1 MKDKIHIVY
10 IIYSFSTGGMEKV
23 IATLISN
30 TCESYAHTIVCLTHS
45 GRFEAL
51 LPEGIRV
58 ISMNKPPGNSLIFLF
73 RLARLLRSLAPDI
86 VHTLNWA
93 GMDGVIA
100 ARLAG
105 IKNIVHGEH
114 GWGMEDPY
122 GQNPKRVWIRRLL
135 SFFVREYICV
145 SRQIQDWLNSTI
157 RVSSPVNLI
166 HNGVDTDQYCP
177 GQRKDKQDFFHVGIV
192 GRLDPIKDHATLIRA
207 FQSIEDKIPEARLSI
222 IGDGPER
229 SRLEGMAEGDS
240 QIIFLGDRPD
250 VADLLKSLDV
260 FVLSSLSEGISNTIL
275 EALAAGLPCIVT
287 NVGGNPAIVTDQGNG
302 RLFAPGDWK
311 TLAQY
316 LMDYYNHPETRA
328 AHGRAGREKVMK
340 NFSVEAMIHGY
351 IQVWK
356 RIVQE
361 P

>member
-23 IATLISN
+23 IATLIANS
-30 TCESYAHTIVCLTHS
+30 CESYVHTIVCITRS
-45 GRFEAL
+45 GRFEDL
-51 LPEGIRV
+51 LPKGTQV
-58 ISMNKPPGNSLIFLF
+58 ISMDKSPGNSPIFLL
-73 RLARLLRSLAPDI
+73 RLARLLKSLSPDI

-122 GQNPKRVWIRRLL
+122 GQNPKRVWIRRIL
-135 SFFVREYICV
+135 SFFISEYICV
-145 SRQIQDWLNSTI
+145 SQQIQDWLNTVI

-166 HNGVDTDQYCP
+166 YNGVDTDEYCP
-177 GQRKDKQDFFHVGIV
+177 GIIKDKQNRFHVGIV
-192 GRLDPIKDHATLIRA
+192 GRLDPIKDHACLIRA
-207 FQSIEDKIPEARLSI
+207 FQSIQDKIPEAQLSI
-222 IGDGPER
+222 IGDGAER
-229 SRLEGMAEGDS
+229 SCLETMANGDS
-240 QIIFLGDRPD
+240 RIIFWGDRPD
-250 VADLLKSLDV
+250 VPELLKTLDV

-275 EALAAGLPCIVT
+275 EAMATSLPCIVT
-287 NVGGNPAIVTDQGNG
+287 NVGGNPAIVTDQEHG

-316 LMDYYNHPETRA
+316 LLDYYNHPETRI
-328 AHGRAGREKVMK
+328 AHGKAGRQRVMK
-340 NFSVEAMIHGY
+340 DFSVAAMIEGY
-351 IQVWK
+351 IQVWE
-356 RIVQE
+356 RMVGE
-361 P
+361 S